1 MWSAPVGDGAKRYR
15 GVWLVSGLVMLIG
28 AHVSTAGGLPKTI
41 ERGIERDCDAIQI
54 FHQSPRMWRPTAYSD
69 EDFAAFREAMEA
81 SPIKAVLI
89 HAVYLVNPASKE
101 REIRRKS
108 LASLKQ
114 ALRVG
119 DGIGAA
125 GVVLHAGA
133 RKGEPHGPSVKRSGK
148 VIREALESSERCPI
162 LLENTAG
169 TNGPLGKNFDELA
182 ELVEAAGGGKRLGTC
197 IDCCHLFAAGFD
209 ISTPE
214 ALKLVMEEHDAKVGA
229 ERLVCVHVNDSKVPF
244 GANRD
249 HHANLGEGELG
260 RKGLRVFLSEPRF
273 EDLPALIETAGP
285 DGHGPDRK
293 EVRTAKRLRREG
305 LKRRGTKA

>member
-1 MWSAPVGDGAKRYR
+1 
-15 GVWLVSGLVMLIG
+15 MLIG
-28 AHVSTAGGLPKTI
+28 AHVSTAGGLPNTI
-41 ERGIERDCDAIQI
+41 ERGVDRDCEAIQI

-69 EDFAAFREAMEA
+69 DDFAAFRTAMDD
-81 SPIKAVLI
+81 SPIQSVVI
-89 HAVYLVNPASKE
+89 HAVYLINAASKE

-119 DGIGAA
+119 DGIGAG

-133 RKGEPHGPSVKRSGK
+133 RKGEPHGPSVKRAGK
-148 VIREALESSERCPI
+148 VIREALESSDRCPL

-169 TNGPLGKNFDELA
+169 TQGPLGKNFDELA
-182 ELVEAAGGGKRLGTC
+182 ELIDAAGASKRLGTC
-197 IDCCHLFAAGFD
+197 LDCCHLFAAGFD
-209 ISTPE
+209 ISTRE
-214 ALKLVMEEHDAKVGA
+214 SLAAVVEEHDAKVGA
-229 ERLVCVHVNDSKVPF
+229 DRLRCVHVNDSKVPF

-249 HHANLGEGELG
+249 HHANLGHGELG

-273 EDLPALIETAGP
+273 EELPSLIETPGP
-285 DGHGPDRK
+285 DGHGPDLK

-305 LKRRGTKA
+305 LKQRA

>member
-1 MWSAPVGDGAKRYR
+1 
-15 GVWLVSGLVMLIG
+15 MLIG
-28 AHVSTAGGLPKTI
+28 AHVSTAGGLPNTI

-69 EDFAAFREAMEA
+69 EDFISFREAMEN
-81 SPIKAVLI
+81 SPIEAVVI
-89 HAVYLVNPASKE
+89 HAVYLINAASKE

-119 DGIGAA
+119 DGVGAA

-133 RKGEPHGPSVKRSGK
+133 RKGEPHAPSVKRAGK
-148 VIREALESSERCPI
+148 VIREALESSERCPV

-169 TNGPLGKNFDELA
+169 THGPLGKNFDELA
-182 ELVEAAGGGKRLGTC
+182 ELIEAAGGGKRLGTC
-197 IDCCHLFAAGFD
+197 LDCCHLFAAGFD

-214 ALKLVMEEHDAKVGA
+214 ALELVIEEHDAKVGA
-229 ERLVCVHVNDSKVPF
+229 KRLVCVHVNDSKVPF

-260 RKGLRVFLSEPRF
+260 RKGLRVFLSAPRF
-273 EDLPALIETAGP
+273 EDLPALIETPGP

-293 EVRTAKRLRREG
+293 EVRTAKRLRSEG
-305 LKRRGTKA
+305 LRQRN

>member
-1 MWSAPVGDGAKRYR
+1 
-15 GVWLVSGLVMLIG
+15 MLIG
-28 AHVSTAGGLPKTI
+28 AHVSTAGGLPKAI

-69 EDFAAFREAMEA
+69 EDFAGFREAMEA

-182 ELVEAAGGGKRLGTC
+182 ELVEAVGGGKRLGTC